1 MKHLKNHKSII
12 FLIKYLLFL
21 FLLPHVLHA
30 EVDLHSHLFMN
41 EGLTWIFR
49 GDFFDEHLSATNW
62 KNLLSS
68 QANPRTL
75 NNSDVKIMV
84 ASLYAAHPILT
95 PWGLREAVRRQI
107 AQAERF
113 VRENPEWI
121 LAKSPEETERALKE
135 GKRALILS
143 LEGASG
149 ILETDQDLEE
159 FFNLGIRIVT
169 LLHLTDDQFGG
180 CALVG
185 GFTGALI
192 NFGPWFMGKKLWSD
206 GKLIRTNPQGLT
218 QEGIS
223 FARKLIQ
230 KKIWVDLSHA
240 SDESLKALTPLL
252 KEAGQPFLYTHNAL
266 RKYPNESGWIWELI
280 YKDIPREQLGVAEM
294 CAIYTNNSVNN
305 GYNLTFGGEGG
316 NQSEE
321 SRIKMSNARK
331 GKPLSDKTKKRM
343 SLSRTAIWQN
353 PEIRRKMSDL
363 KKGKN
368 NPNYGKP
375 RPEAT
380 RKKIS
385 ESLKGKPLS
394 VETCKKMSQSLM
406 GKPRSEETKLKIS
419 KAQKQR
425 FKMKLHGEPT

>member
-1 MKHLKNHKSII
+1 
-12 FLIKYLLFL
+12 
-21 FLLPHVLHA
+21 
-30 EVDLHSHLFMN
+30 MN

-49 GDFFDEHLSATNW
+49 GDFFDEHLSATSW

-68 QANPRTL
+68 QANPKTL
-75 NNSDVKIMV
+75 NDSDVRIMV

-95 PWGLREAVRRQI
+95 PWGLRKAVRRQVL
-107 AQAERF
+107 QAERF

-121 LAKSPEETERALKE
+121 LAKSPEEAEQALKE

-149 ILETDQDLEE
+149 IIETDRDIDD

-180 CALVG
+180 CSLVG

-266 RKYPNESGWIWELI
+266 RKYAGVEREMSV
-280 YKDIPREQLGVAEM
+280 EQLKEVKETGGLVGALPTPRFLRGTPLPPHTQDGGIE
-294 CAIYTNNSVNN
+294 AFVKH
-305 GYNLTFGGEGG
+305 YN
-316 NQSEE
+316 
-321 SRIKMSNARK
+321 
-331 GKPLSDKTKKRM
+331 
-343 SLSRTAIWQN
+343 
-353 PEIRRKMSDL
+353 EIADII
-363 KKGKN
+363 G
-368 NPNYGKP
+368 
-375 RPEAT
+375 PEAT
-380 RKKIS
+380 MIGSDFNGAIPHLKPSKDTGTSLDEKGLWHVGQSKELLIAMQKKGAKLPPPGRHIS
-385 ESLKGKPLS
+385 YFLEAW
-394 VETCKKMSQSLM
+394 KKVYS
-406 GKPRSEETKLKIS
+406 S
-419 KAQKQR
+419 K
-425 FKMKLHGEPT
+425 